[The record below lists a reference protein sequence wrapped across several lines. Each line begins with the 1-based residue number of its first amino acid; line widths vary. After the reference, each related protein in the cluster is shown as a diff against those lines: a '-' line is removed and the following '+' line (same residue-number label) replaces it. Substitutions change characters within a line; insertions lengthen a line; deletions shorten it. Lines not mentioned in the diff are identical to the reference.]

1 MLKHRLQLFFGFLT
15 IAVLVVWAGVFSH
28 FKADTAN
35 SKDLKIYFLN
45 VGQGDSEYIKM
56 PDGED
61 VLIDGGPD
69 NSVLT
74 ELGKVMNFGDHEI
87 NLVVLTHPHADH
99 VTGLVQVLQRYK
111 VDEIWESGVKYPSA
125 TYDAWKQEISRQDIK
140 DDFVISGV
148 QKNFD
153 NISFKVLSPLFSL
166 KNQNMDNVNNAS
178 VVTELDYDQFS
189 TLFTGDLEKT
199 AQPQIYDKL
208 HAVTVLKVD
217 HHGSNTG
224 TTDDWLKILRPAIGV
239 IEVGAGNTY
248 GHPHQETLNLL
259 KNYAVQIYRTDQNGT
274 VEVDSD
280 GTSWHV
286 KPEKM

>member
-1 MLKHRLQLFFGFLT
+1 MKHRLQLFFGFL
-15 IAVLVVWAGVFSH
+15 ILAALVVWAGVFSH
-28 FKADTAN
+28 FKADAVN

-74 ELGKVMNFGDHEI
+74 DLGQVMNFGDHEI
-87 NLVVLTHPHADH
+87 NLIVLTHPHADH
-99 VTGLVQVLQRYK
+99 VTGLVQVLERYK

-125 TYDAWKQEISRQDIK
+125 TYDAWKKEISRQNIK
-140 DDFVISGV
+140 DDFVAAGTTKSFGSI
-148 QKNFD
+148 N
-153 NISFKVLSPLFSL
+153 FKVLSPLSSL

-178 VVTELDYDQFS
+178 VVTELDYGQFS

-199 AQPQIYDKL
+199 AQPQIYGEL

-217 HHGSNTG
+217 HHGSDTG
-224 TTDDWLKILRPAIGV
+224 TTDDWLKILRPAVGV
-239 IEVGAGNTY
+239 IEVGAGNSY
-248 GHPHQETLNLL
+248 GHPMPSTIQLL

-274 VEVDSD
+274 IEIDSD
-280 GTSWHV
+280 GTNWQA
-286 KPEKM
+286 KTEK